1 MKKCPFCGADI
12 EDSARFC
19 LYCMQSLT
27 EKEQILL
34 HQKKKPQWLRIIA
47 AVAVSVAFSIILI
60 IILSGKQVTPDN
72 QILSEEQQNS
82 TILPSQ
88 TDSSDTPPVTESL
101 HNHNYSAKNTDA
113 QYQKQKATCTT
124 SAIFYYSCAC
134 GEKGSEAFS
143 YGETA
148 NHTIVTEPGY
158 AATCK
163 TPGLTDSKYCSVC
176 NAVLASQVKTP
187 VISHTYDNDQDE
199 SCNVCN
205 YIRVLNCSHAKTLKL
220 AAVPPTCTAGGLS
233 EGKKCSLCEEILTAQ
248 TALSPSGHIIV
259 TEQSIAPTC
268 TDTGKSEGKRC
279 GTCNVVLVA
288 QVTLDAKGHTEVID
302 PAIAAT
308 CTANGK
314 SEGKHCA
321 ICNTVLVAQVT
332 VTAIGHIEVID
343 PAVTATCTAE
353 GKTEGKHCAICKT
366 VFVEQVTVAAK
377 DHTYYLQNTAK
388 EYVKE
393 EATCLSPATYYYS
406 CICGKAGSNTFSDG
420 IKGGHT
426 LVTIPAKSPDC
437 TNKGWTEGS
446 ECTVCKRYINEPMEL
461 LPLGHAFRL
470 GDSAHTCLTCGESDN
485 TYVVRSSE
493 LPILVND
500 TFRIDDC
507 IYTVKPTYDN
517 RQIKLII
524 TYTNISSDT
533 TNTGPILDL
542 KNVEYRDPCQAETLL
557 PGQSGTC
564 LQCFYTWDWGG
575 TYDLV
580 FE

>member
-248 TALSPSGHIIV
+248 TTIAPLGHTEV
-259 TEQSIAPTC
+259 TDQAIAPTC
-268 TDTGKSEGKRC
+268 TTDGKTESKHC
-279 GTCNVVLVA
+279 AVCNTVLLAPVA
-288 QVTLDAKGHTEVID
+288 IAAKGHTEVID
-302 PAIAAT
+302 PAVAAT

-314 SEGKHCA
+314 
-321 ICNTVLVAQVT
+321 
-332 VTAIGHIEVID
+332 
-343 PAVTATCTAE
+343 
-353 GKTEGKHCAICKT
+353 TEGKHCAACNAILMA
-366 VFVEQVTVAAK
+366 QVTIPAK
-377 DHTYYLQNTAK
+377 EHNFSLQNVATK
-388 EYVKE
+388 YLKE
-393 EATCLSPATYYYS
+393 EATCLSPAVYFYS
-406 CICGKAGSNTFSDG
+406 CACGERDTKTFSYGEKVECTIVNDKGYSPTCTTTGLSDG
-420 IKGGHT
+420 THCSVCQLVIAESHPLPALGHT
-426 LVTIPAKSPDC
+426 FRIGNPTSACLVCGAK
-437 TNKGWTEGS
+437 GS
-446 ECTVCKRYINEPMEL
+446 IIIQ
-461 LPLGHAFRL
+461 A
-470 GDSAHTCLTCGESDN
+470 A
-485 TYVVRSSE
+485 E
-493 LPILVND
+493 LPITLNNM
-500 TFRIDDC
+500 FRINSC
-507 IYTVKPTYDN
+507 TYVIRKTVDN
-517 RQIKLII
+517 WEIKFSIN
-524 TYTNISSDT
+524 YTNISSNT
-533 TNTGPILDL
+533 TSTGPTITL
-542 KNVEYRDPCQAETLL
+542 KDAIWGGPGSLETLL
-557 PGQSGTC
+557 PNQTGTIEQCYYVHTASGTYK
-564 LQCFYTWDWGG
+564 LS
-575 TYDLV
+575 